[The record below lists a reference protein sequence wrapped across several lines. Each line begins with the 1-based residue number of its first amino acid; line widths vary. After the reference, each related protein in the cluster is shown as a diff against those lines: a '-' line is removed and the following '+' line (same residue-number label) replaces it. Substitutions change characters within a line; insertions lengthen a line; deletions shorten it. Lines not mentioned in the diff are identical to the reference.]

1 MKYSESLKSNE
12 DFKKVYRT
20 GKSFATRLLVMYVKE
35 NSLGKNRIG
44 ISVSKKVGNSV
55 IRHRVRRL
63 VKEAYRLSEDRFHIG
78 YDCIFVTRTNAKDCT
93 YLEIERAIC
102 RLSEIHGLLKRE

>member
-1 MKYSESLKSNE
+1 MQSLKKNQ
-12 DFKKVYRT
+12 DFKNVYDNGRSYANRELVLYVC
-20 GKSFATRLLVMYVKE
+20 GNGQQYNRL
-35 NSLGKNRIG
+35 G

-78 YDCIFVTRTNAKDCT
+78 YDCIFVARTNAKDCT

-102 RLSEIHGLLKRE
+102 RLSEMHGLLKRE